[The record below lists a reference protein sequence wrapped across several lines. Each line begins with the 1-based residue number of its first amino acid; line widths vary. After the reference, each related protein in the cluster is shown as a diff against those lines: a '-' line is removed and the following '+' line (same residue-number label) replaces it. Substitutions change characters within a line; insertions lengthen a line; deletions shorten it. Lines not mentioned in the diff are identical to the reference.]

1 MIGTTLGASIL
12 ASSATTAP
20 ISWLEWPIWGFLSAV
35 ATILGLVAIVIAV
48 SELRQRRKRVSA
60 TYLEVGSRGSGL
72 APDGSEFQVVSLT
85 NAGWAQINVMRLGI
99 VGGKIA
105 DVPGRGSKL
114 RWHLPPGESLEFD
127 LASSDYDSVWFLICS
142 YSVLDRTTA
151 RWSWEPFTDSGALIA
166 TQMAQV
172 ERMGRWYYFRRF
184 LRRTKRSQLRAVKG
198 VGPYAG
204 AGYVA
209 YLPATSSHE
218 LEDAN
223 MRIAQPFA
231 EAGGLMYSQRLTAD
245 PRTATAAHKGPAT

>member
-1 MIGTTLGASIL
+1 MIGTALGASIL
-12 ASSATTAP
+12 ASSATRAP
-20 ISWLEWPIWGFLSAV
+20 LSWLEWPIWDFLSSI

-60 TYLEVGSRGSGL
+60 TYLEVGSRGSGV

-99 VGGKIA
+99 VGGQLAHI
-105 DVPGRGSKL
+105 PGRDGKL

-127 LASSDYDSVWFLICS
+127 LTSSDYDSVWFLICS

-151 RWSWEPFTDSGALIA
+151 RWSWEPFTDSGTLIA
-166 TQMAQV
+166 TQAAQLD
-172 ERMGRWYYFRRF
+172 RMGRWYYFRRF
-184 LRRTKRSQLRAVKG
+184 LRRTKRSKLRAVKG
-198 VGPYAG
+198 VGPQTG

-218 LEDAN
+218 LEDAT
-223 MRIAQPFA
+223 MRIVRPFVD
-231 EAGGLMYSQRLTAD
+231 AGGLMYSQRLDAD
-245 PRTATAAHKGPAT
+245 PRTATSAGKGSTV